1 MNQTMIDAFQVTIVA
16 MVLVFF
22 VLFCLMLLM
31 QGVAKIIGNKQET
44 QTVKPAVTQAITQ
57 STSAPN
63 NDLARVA
70 VLTALAHAA
79 NEESGKHYQVV
90 DVKRLA

>member
-1 MNQTMIDAFQVTIVA
+1 MNQTMMDAFQVTVVA

-31 QGVAKIIGNKQET
+31 QAVAKIIGNKQEA
-44 QTVKPAVTQAITQ
+44 QAVKPAVTQAPP
-57 STSAPN
+57 APD
-63 NDLARVA
+63 NDLAKVA

-79 NEESGKHYQVV
+79 KEESGKHYQVV

>member
-1 MNQTMIDAFQVTIVA
+1 MNQTMMDAFQVTVVA

-31 QGVAKIIGNKQET
+31 QAVAKIIGNKQET
-44 QTVKPAVTQAITQ
+44 QAVKPAVTQAPPT
-57 STSAPN
+57 PD
-63 NDLARVA
+63 NDLAKVA

-79 NEESGKHYQVV
+79 KEESGKHYQVV